1 MVRSSQGKK
10 EIFCLTASFHFQKSV
25 ILMILIQF
33 NFLYIFFLIY
43 VFICLLSSAATECC
57 MKFDSEPAL
66 LNHCRLV
73 HEPPT
78 TTSDGCPQARPPSLA
93 SPPPVPASLPPILS
107 PPPTNQRAGFA
118 PSMPTPVKKTPQAT
132 PPPLPPPPVSTGKEG
147 RQRSSGRRSAVS
159 ERFQLQPGQ

>member
-1 MVRSSQGKK
+1 
-10 EIFCLTASFHFQKSV
+10 
-25 ILMILIQF
+25 
-33 NFLYIFFLIY
+33 
-43 VFICLLSSAATECC
+43 

-78 TTSDGCPQARPPSLA
+78 TTSDGCPQQNRPPSLA
-93 SPPPVPASLPPILS
+93 SPPPVPASLPTILS
-107 PPPTNQRAGFA
+107 PPPTNQRAGTGGFA
-118 PSMPTPVKKTPQAT
+118 PSLPTPVKTPLPTPVKKTPQAT
-132 PPPLPPPPVSTGKEG
+132 PPPPPLSTGKEG

>member
-1 MVRSSQGKK
+1 
-10 EIFCLTASFHFQKSV
+10 
-25 ILMILIQF
+25 
-33 NFLYIFFLIY
+33 
-43 VFICLLSSAATECC
+43 

-78 TTSDGCPQARPPSLA
+78 TGDGGPQQLRPPSLA
-93 SPPPVPASLPPILS
+93 SPAPVAASLPPILS
-107 PPPTNQRAGFA
+107 PPPTNQRASTGGFA
-118 PSMPTPVKKTPQAT
+118 PSVPTPVKTPLPTPVKKTPQAT
-132 PPPLPPPPVSTGKEG
+132 PPPPPPPLSTGKEG